1 MATLLTTE
9 LLTTF
14 KKTQT
19 NMSINKNQAIII
31 CIVGAIAMIAF
42 ANYTE
47 QTKTSLNKP
56 AITAEASFED
66 LRSEKQKELDQIKSD
81 KEDLDKKAEITK
93 KKLEIL
99 DLEESL
105 KADQPVQA
113 IEEKKELVAPVKTI
127 IETVANIIKQDDPTE
142 LPKSG
147 WTPFVD
153 FAKQNLWRGKT
164 FPEGNH
170 LEIAKKNQS
179 KYENIQGC
187 HPFLLMAIHYTETG
201 LQFNNGANGQGAFQ
215 AYSRG
220 IRYEP
225 NSPTTDFD
233 VQAKRACDHIR
244 GKVGGADLSDIEDA
258 NLIGKALALYNGC
271 YSPALGIYAR
281 GDFGSPDGW
290 DKCPY
295 AANFLQSN
303 DPMTQCATDGC
314 RTTNKRQ
321 IYGTMAFIAHLKIK

>member
-1 MATLLTTE
+1 
-9 LLTTF
+9 
-14 KKTQT
+14 
-19 NMSINKNQAIII
+19 MSKIHLNKNTTIII
-31 CIVGAIAMIAF
+31 CIVGAIAMLAF
-42 ANYTE
+42 ANYSE
-47 QTKTSLNKP
+47 QTKQTQNKP

-66 LRSEKQKELDQIKSD
+66 LRSEKQKELDELKKQDEINKLKKESKETEIKN
-81 KEDLDKKAEITK
+81 
-93 KKLEIL
+93 LEIQSKI
-99 DLEESL
+99 DELETGL
-105 KADQPVQA
+105 KGQGLENQTSPQNPVQA
-113 IEEKKELVAPVKTI
+113 IMTAVS
-127 IETVANIIKQDDPTE
+127 NIVKQDDPTE
-142 LPKSG
+142 LPKSA

-153 FAKQNLWRGKT
+153 FAKQNPWRGKT

-170 LEIAKKNQS
+170 LQIAKANQA
-179 KYENIQGC
+179 KYEGIAGC
-187 HPFLLMAIHYTETG
+187 HPYLLMAIHYTETG
-201 LQFNNGANGQGAFQ
+201 LQFQNGANGQGAFQ
-215 AYSRG
+215 AYSSG

-244 GKVGGADLSDIEDA
+244 SKVGGADLSNIEET

-295 AANFLQSN
+295 TGNFLESN

-314 RTTNKRQ
+314 RATNKRQ
-321 IYGTMAFIAHLKIK
+321 IYGTMAFISHLFLSF

>member
-1 MATLLTTE
+1 
-9 LLTTF
+9 
-14 KKTQT
+14 
-19 NMSINKNQAIII
+19 MSINKNQAIII

-47 QTKTSLNKP
+47 QTKQTQNKP
-56 AITAEASFED
+56 AITAEATFQD
-66 LRSEKQKELDQIKSD
+66 LRSEKQKELD
-81 KEDLDKKAEITK
+81 EL
-93 KKLEIL
+93 KKLDEINKL
-99 DLEESL
+99 KKESKETEIKNLEIQSKIDELETGL
-105 KADQPVQA
+105 KVTGLENNEPSPQNPVQA
-113 IEEKKELVAPVKTI
+113 IM
-127 IETVANIIKQDDPTE
+127 TVVSNVVKQDDPTE
-142 LPKSG
+142 LPKSS
-147 WTPFVD
+147 WTPFVE

-215 AYSRG
+215 AYSSG

-244 GKVGGADLSDIEDA
+244 GKVGGADLSNIEDT

-321 IYGTMAFIAHLKIK
+321 IYGTMAFIAHLKIN

>member
-1 MATLLTTE
+1 
-9 LLTTF
+9 
-14 KKTQT
+14 
-19 NMSINKNQAIII
+19 MSINKNQAIII
-31 CIVGAIAMIAF
+31 CIVGAIAMLAF
-42 ANYTE
+42 ANYAE
-47 QTKTSLNKP
+47 QTKTSQNKP
-56 AITAEASFED
+56 TITAEASFED

-81 KEDLDKKAEITK
+81 KKDLDKKAEITK

-99 DLEESL
+99 DLEEGL
-105 KADQPVQA
+105 KEPQPVQA
-113 IEEKKELVAPVKTI
+113 VETKKELVEPVKAI
-127 IETVANIIKQDDPTE
+127 IATVANFVKDDKTE
-142 LPKSG
+142 LPKSA
-147 WTPFVD
+147 WTPFVE
-153 FAKQNLWRGKT
+153 FASQNPWRGKT

-170 LEIAKKNQS
+170 LQIAKANQS
-179 KYENIQGC
+179 KYEGITGC

-215 AYSRG
+215 AYSSG

-244 GKVGGADLSDIEDA
+244 GKVGGADLSNIEDT
-258 NLIGKALALYNGC
+258 NLIGKSLALYNGC
-271 YSPALGIYAR
+271 YSPTLGIYAR
-281 GDFGSPDGW
+281 GGFGSPDGW

-295 AANFLQSN
+295 TANFIQSN

-321 IYGTMAFIAHLKIK
+321 IYGTMAFIGHLKIK